1 MVTTST
7 SVLCLFV
14 YECASLVRVSILLF
28 LSYIYIDFDENT
40 LIDEHGSSEN
50 TDRLNDKSLNYWVII
65 KQDRLGTHSLHAF
78 LVK

>member
-28 LSYIYIDFDENT
+28 LSYIFMNFDGSI
-40 LIDEHGSSEN
+40 LIDEHGSSVN
-50 TDRLNDKSLNYWVII
+50 TDRLNDKSLNY
-65 KQDRLGTHSLHAF
+65 
-78 LVK
+78 